1 MITNQR
7 PPRGGATYENVPPR
21 GGARPPRGGIL
32 LSTIN
37 NQFPT
42 SWTARPHEEDASAL
56 ASWAGEADGGMQRD
70 AGVIGRR
77 MTAAENAIDSAV
89 LELAYDRHRVGRN
102 AGTAAG
108 AAVCV
113 RTVATSCWSSTVV
126 AACRCRLGRGSC
138 VDTARGSRGSGAT
151 AREQQHGPL
160 ARRCLL
166 VFVCSGS
173 SALCALHIT
182 DCACCCRTQA
192 RTIVP
197 SGPRACEL
205 LRGAHRVVRARP
217 TSWRPM
223 GM

>member
-1 MITNQR
+1 MPCSPPVGAHVLPWGMITNQR

-89 LELAYDRHRVGRN
+89 LELAYDRHRVGRD

-108 AAVCV
+108 AAVSGQWP
-113 RTVATSCWSSTVV
+113 RAAGARPWSQLVVV
-126 AACRCRLGRGSC
+126 AWAVGAVWIQRGAVEGRERPRASSSMDHLHVDACLCLCAVLC
-138 VDTARGSRGSGAT
+138 VPCTLPIA
-151 AREQQHGPL
+151 L
-160 ARRCLL
+160 AAAEPKL
-166 VFVCSGS
+166 VRSYPAVHVRVNCSGVLIES
-173 SALCALHIT
+173 
-182 DCACCCRTQA
+182 
-192 RTIVP
+192 
-197 SGPRACEL
+197 
-205 LRGAHRVVRARP
+205 
-217 TSWRPM
+217 
-223 GM
+223 

>member
-1 MITNQR
+1 MINNQR

-108 AAVCV
+108 AAVSGQWP
-113 RTVATSCWSSTVV
+113 RAAGARPWSQLVVV
-126 AACRCRLGRGSC
+126 AWAVGAVWIQRGAVEGRERPRASSSMDHLHVDACLCLCAVLC
-138 VDTARGSRGSGAT
+138 VPCTLPFA
-151 AREQQHGPL
+151 L
-160 ARRCLL
+160 AAAEPKVVRSYSAVHVR
-166 VFVCSGS
+166 VNCSGV
-173 SALCALHIT
+173 L
-182 DCACCCRTQA
+182 
-192 RTIVP
+192 
-197 SGPRACEL
+197 
-205 LRGAHRVVRARP
+205 VV
-217 TSWRPM
+217 S
-223 GM
+223 